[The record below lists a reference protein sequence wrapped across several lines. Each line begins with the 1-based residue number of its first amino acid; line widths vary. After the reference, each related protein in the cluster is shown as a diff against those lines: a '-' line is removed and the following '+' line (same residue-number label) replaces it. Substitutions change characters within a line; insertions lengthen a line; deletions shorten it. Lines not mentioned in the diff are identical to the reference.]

1 MNFEVDYILQND
13 FFLETNVGRFT
24 KPNNVKKPFVK
35 AEALTESEGSARLT
49 SSLWYLV
56 LYKSKKCLQSIKSTD
71 LN

>member
-35 AEALTESEGSARLT
+35 AGALT
-49 SSLWYLV
+49 
-56 LYKSKKCLQSIKSTD
+56 
-71 LN
+71 